1 MNVLLMHPDRDFS
14 AGLEPW
20 QAPTA
25 QDLVRD
31 LELNTLWR
39 AMAGDDAFVFNVAS
53 RALMAAT
60 DNDVATIR
68 HRQAVARDAIRHPE
82 TVRQIYLLL
91 GETLEKQRHGFN
103 LYGAEPSSVLH
114 NATGALG
121 VYVEALRQ
129 LRLVARAQRG
139 NVSSEGF
146 VRLFAMLEK
155 ELGDDYLDGVRHQLD
170 ALHFRR
176 GMLLGAELG
185 PGCRGRRYT
194 VRVPTAE
201 PGWLHYLGKKPPS
214 CSFRLDE
221 RDEAAGEELA
231 RIEAQALDA
240 VADMLARAAARVER
254 FLVQLRT
261 ELAFYLGCINLQH
274 RLAALAA
281 PVCLPTVAPASAAG
295 PNASGLYDVCLALQL
310 GRAPVGNALPAGPA
324 RAILIAGA
332 GQGGKTSLLRAIGQ
346 AQLMMQCGLPVA
358 ADSFDA
364 PPVSGVFSHFPRD
377 EGRDLHGGHFDHELQ
392 RLNAIVDKLQPGALV
407 LCDESLSAT
416 NEREGSEIAGQVLR
430 ALIDGGMRIAYVTH
444 FHRLVADC
452 RRRYGE
458 RCLPLLARSGP
469 AGTRDYLLRV
479 GEPQPDGYGAEV
491 YARVFGSGS

>member
-1 MNVLLMHPDRDFS
+1 MNVRLMHPDRDFS
-14 AGLEPW
+14 AGLEQW
-20 QAPTA
+20 QASTA
-25 QDLVRD
+25 QDVVRD
-31 LELNTLWR
+31 LELDTLWR

-60 DNDVATIR
+60 GNDVATIR
-68 HRQAVARDAIRHPE
+68 YRQAVAHDAIRHPE
-82 TVRQIYLLL
+82 TVRQLYLLL
-91 GETLEKQRHGFN
+91 GATLEKQRHGFN
-103 LYGAEPSSVLH
+103 LYGAEPASVLH

-121 VYVEALRQ
+121 MYVEALRQ

-185 PGCRGRRYT
+185 AGCRGRHYT
-194 VRVPTAE
+194 VRVPAAE

-221 RDEAAGEELA
+221 RDESAGEELA
-231 RIEAQALDA
+231 RIESLALDA
-240 VADMLARAAARVER
+240 VADTLARAAARVER

-274 RLAALAA
+274 RLDALAA
-281 PVCLPTVAPASAAG
+281 PVCLPTLAPTSAAG
-295 PNASGLYDVCLALQL
+295 PNASGLYDVSLALQRGQL
-310 GRAPVGNALPAGPA
+310 PVGNALQAGPA
-324 RAILIAGA
+324 RAILIGGA

-364 PPVSGVFSHFPRD
+364 PPVSGVFCHFPRD
-377 EGRDLHGGHFDHELQ
+377 EDRDVHGGHFDHELQ
-392 RLNAIVDKLQPGALV
+392 RLNAIIDRLQPGALI
-407 LCDESLSAT
+407 LLDESLSST

-430 ALIDGGMRIAYVTH
+430 ALIDSGMRIAYVTH
-444 FHRLVADC
+444 FHRMVADC
-452 RRRYGE
+452 RKRYGE
-458 RCLPLLARSGP
+458 RCLPLLTRHGP
-469 AGTRDYLLRV
+469 DGAPDYRLV
-479 GEPQPDGYGAEV
+479 AGEPQPGGEGADV
-491 YARVFGSGS
+491 YRKVFGDAE